1 MTQPSAYDPSTW
13 GEAEHERNEARYA
26 PGGDLGPR
34 PEPVDDAEPDDA
46 PVQVSD
52 ADELIAERFEL
63 RVAFNAASRK
73 LEKLRGFV
81 DAGQAEVDRL
91 GARLLE
97 VTELLRGG
105 EPDGVE
111 R

>member
-1 MTQPSAYDPSTW
+1 MSDVSAYDPSTW
-13 GEAEHERNEARYA
+13 GDEQHEINEARYE
-26 PGGDLGPR
+26 PGGDLGP
-34 PEPVDDAEPDDA
+34 EPTAEPDNA
-46 PVQVSD
+46 PVLIPD
-52 ADELIAERFEL
+52 ADALIAERDEL
-63 RVAFNAASRK
+63 RTAFDGASRK
-73 LEKLRGFV
+73 LERLRGFV

-97 VTELLRGG
+97 VTDLLRGG

>member
-1 MTQPSAYDPSTW
+1 VSGVSAYDPSTW
-13 GEAEHERNEARYA
+13 GDEQHEINEARYE
-26 PGGDLGPR
+26 PGGDLGP
-34 PEPVDDAEPDDA
+34 EPTTNDET
-46 PVQVSD
+46 PVLIPD
-52 ADELIAERFEL
+52 ADALIAERDEL
-63 RVAFNAASRK
+63 RTAFDGASRK
-73 LEKLRGFV
+73 LERLRGFV

-105 EPDGVE
+105 GPDGVE

>member
-1 MTQPSAYDPSTW
+1 VSGVSAYDPSTW
-13 GEAEHERNEARYA
+13 GDEQHGINEARYE
-26 PGGDLGPR
+26 PGGDLGP
-34 PEPVDDAEPDDA
+34 EPTADDDT
-46 PVQVSD
+46 PVLIPD
-52 ADELIAERFEL
+52 ADALIAERDEL
-63 RVAFNAASRK
+63 QTAFDGASRK
-73 LEKLRGFV
+73 LERLRGFV
-81 DAGQAEVDRL
+81 DAGQAEADRL

>member
-1 MTQPSAYDPSTW
+1 MSGVSAYDPSTW
-13 GEAEHERNEARYA
+13 GDEQHEINEARHE
-26 PGGDLGPR
+26 PGGDLGP
-34 PEPVDDAEPDDA
+34 EPTADNNA
-46 PVQVSD
+46 PVLVSD
-52 ADELIAERFEL
+52 ADALIAERDEL
-63 RVAFNAASRK
+63 RTAFDGASRK
-73 LEKLRGFV
+73 LERLRGFV

-105 EPDGVE
+105 GPDGVE